1 MAKYKSFYFQRN
13 RAMKSLVYIG
23 IAAWS
28 LIAVAGT
35 SISSAAETPVPAPPI
50 VLSLDECVQMA
61 LKAAPELGE
70 AESDIAL
77 ATSRLDEAKSY
88 RYPQLSLTVLA
99 GPAPT
104 ALKSDI
110 SPEVKTDIPFDIN
123 SLTWFTSADATIIQ
137 PLYTF
142 GKISENMKAATHG
155 IEVDRSRKQQRAN
168 EIVQKVHEYYYGLL
182 LAREMRELVLEIE
195 EILIKARE
203 KAGKL
208 LAQGSDSVD
217 EVDLYKLD
225 AFSGIATKYLEEAK
239 KGEALALAALKARM
253 GMPADANLVTA
264 TERLVIAEVD
274 IPGLET
280 FVEQGNSRRPEFKQ
294 IAEGLKARTAL
305 VEAAKANYYPDIF
318 LGGLFSWAYADN
330 RDRINNPYI
339 TDPFKHLNAGVAL
352 GARWKLDFGIT
363 GAKVAAERAQ
373 YNRLL
378 STKEYAA
385 TNIPLQIKKYYLDL
399 IEARNSAA
407 ATRGAYLNAKKWTV
421 TAVANFDFGMGPAK
435 DIFESLQAYSS
446 MRSDYFKSIYNYR
459 VAAANLDYA
468 TNEPLRP
475 LEK

>member
-1 MAKYKSFYFQRN
+1 MAKFNSLYPQRN
-13 RAMKSLVYIG
+13 MAMKSVLCISMAV
-23 IAAWS
+23 WS
-28 LIAVAGT
+28 LVAVAG
-35 SISSAAETPVPAPPI
+35 ISSAAEIPAPPI
-50 VLSLDECVQMA
+50 VLTLDDCVRRA

-77 ATSRLDEAKSY
+77 ATAKLDEAKAY
-88 RYPQLSLTVLA
+88 RFPQISVTVLA

-104 ALKSDI
+104 ASQSDI
-110 SPEVKTDIPFDIN
+110 SPVVKTDIPFSIN
-123 SLTWFTSADATIIQ
+123 SLTWFTSTDATIIQ

-168 EIVQKVHEYYYGLL
+168 EIVLKVHEYYYGLL

-203 KAGKL
+203 KARKL
-208 LAQGSDSVD
+208 LEQGSDSVD

-225 AFSGIATKYLEEAK
+225 AFSGVATKYLEEAK

-253 GMPADANLVTA
+253 GMPADANLVTGA
-264 TERLVIAEVD
+264 ERLVIIDVE
-274 IPGLET
+274 IPSLVQY
-280 FVEQGNSRRPEFKQ
+280 VEQGNSRRPEFKQ
-294 IAEGLKARTAL
+294 IAEGLMARTAL

-339 TDPFKHLNAGVAL
+339 NDPFKHLNAGVAI

-399 IEARNSAA
+399 IEAKNSAV

-421 TAVANFDFGMGPAK
+421 TAVANFDFGLGPAK
-435 DIFESLQAYSS
+435 DIFEALQAYAS

-459 VAAANLDYA
+459 IAAANLDYA
-468 TNEPLRP
+468 TNEPLP
-475 LEK
+475 ALEK